1 LNVLPRNALSGVVNH
16 ANDEGNT
23 AGKRTNRGFEGLAIS
38 PDGRTLY
45 AMLQSAMLD
54 EGGSNGTVNRI
65 VAFDT
70 RTARPLAQYAYRME
84 ASSQGRGISA
94 LVAINDHE
102 FLVLERNNRGLGVD
116 ANLASPN
123 KKVFRIDLT
132 GATDVTG
139 LSLATPGSW
148 MPVTKVAT
156 PWLDLAAADTLKDS
170 SLAAL
175 GGVSPEKWEGLTVG
189 PRLNDGSYLLL
200 AGTDNDYSV
209 TQNGSSVQFDVYF
222 KPLGGGLASRIQCDI
237 GTFDNCT
244 VVNADGTAGGAVP
257 AGFDFTGYALIPGVL
272 HAYKA
277 TADDLAGLV
286 RPSSND

>member
-1 LNVLPRNALSGVVNH
+1 
-16 ANDEGNT
+16 
-23 AGKRTNRGFEGLAIS
+23 
-38 PDGRTLY
+38 
-45 AMLQSAMLD
+45 
-54 EGGSNGTVNRI
+54 
-65 VAFDT
+65 
-70 RTARPLAQYAYRME
+70 
-84 ASSQGRGISA
+84 
-94 LVAINDHE
+94 
-102 FLVLERNNRGLGVD
+102 VLERNNRGLGVD

-123 KKVFRIDLT
+123 KKVFRVDLT

-139 LSLATPGSW
+139 LNLATAPADSW
-148 MPVTKVAT
+148 TPVTKVVT
-156 PWLDLAAADTLKDS
+156 PWLDLAAAATLADP

-189 PRLNDGSYLLL
+189 PRLSDGSYLVL
-200 AGTDNDYSV
+200 AGTDNDYSA

-244 VVNADGTAGGAVP
+244 GVNTDGSAGVAVP

-277 TADDLAGLV
+277 STDDLAGLV
-286 RPSSND
+286 RPGEKD